1 MKISDYIASLTASGV
16 AEDVA
21 KGLAKG
27 QAVALGLD
35 DDIGLTKPLASA
47 LAKGL
52 QAAGLAEED
61 ALESARVAIAK
72 GKAVDD
78 LSKGETEPATT
89 DDAVAQLAAASDAL
103 SKGYKGGQQAQIDY
117 NLDGEEDDEDDEEEG
132 EPDEHDHRPGDDR
145 GLPDT
150 MPASASGRAN
160 GGNGKRAK
168 VATMKGEIL
177 AEQFAT
183 ALAAVD
189 ANLTAK
195 FAELDAKL
203 MGIAKGVGAQG
214 TALAASLRNIADQTD
229 AVRALAKGLGE
240 PRPPRSTASVE
251 PAASP
256 YEPVKAAKG
265 ALDRAAL
272 RSHALA
278 KGSRATDPEEIAL
291 CGLLATQIIDGA
303 DDATV
308 QAAAA
313 KLGLA

>member
-27 QAVALGLD
+27 QASALGLVD
-35 DDIGLTKPLASA
+35 DVGLTMPLASG
-47 LAKGL
+47 LVKGL
-52 QAAGLAEED
+52 VASGLSEED
-61 ALESARVAIAK
+61 ATENARVAIAK

-78 LSKGETEPATT
+78 LAAVVAEPVTT

-103 SKGYKGGQQAQIDY
+103 AKGYKGKQAQIDME
-117 NLDGEEDDEDDEEEG
+117 LDGEEDDEDDEEEG

-150 MPASASGRAN
+150 MPATASGRAN

-168 VATMKGEIL
+168 GAMKGEIL
-177 AEQFAT
+177 AEHFAN
-183 ALAAVD
+183 ALEKVD
-189 ANLTAK
+189 AKLSAK
-195 FAELDAKL
+195 FAALESRLD
-203 MGIAKGVGAQG
+203 GIAKGVGAQG
-214 TALAASLRNIADQTD
+214 TALAASLRNIAEQTD
-229 AVRALAKGLGE
+229 AVRSLAKGLAE
-240 PRPPRSTASVE
+240 PRPPRSTAGAE

-256 YEPVKAAKG
+256 YEPVKAASGVLNK
-265 ALDRAAL
+265 AAV
-272 RSHALA
+272 RSAALA
-278 KGSRATDPEEIAL
+278 KGMTSTNPEEIAQ
-291 CGLLATQIIDGA
+291 CNDLATKIIDGA